1 MIVRFVNIGG
11 VVDYH
16 CFDILFRELIIPIFF
31 LVSEEDSNR
40 YTHLF
45 LIEREYFGFNTLEC
59 CC

>member
-31 LVSEEDSNR
+31 FS
-40 YTHLF
+40 
-45 LIEREYFGFNTLEC
+45 FGGRF
-59 CC
+59 